1 MKAKV
6 AVDRK
11 DIDFDWAYCE
21 LLSLEYAVVAE
32 KLHDMYPEV
41 AESDEFTHEF
51 TVAAEHKFNL
61 ELADLALEAQDL
73 LVSHASSTVA
83 EKTGALADLF
93 ISFNDTKVSEF
104 EAAFVADE
112 DTTEIES
119 SPDYE
124 TDFCHFNQLLPLFFS
139 FDLSDEKV
147 RVFRDAKQ
155 KELAFKGFKKAI
167 KDSGKT
173 LTGVKQ
179 EYLNWADVNGNL
191 TFLAPFDNDF
201 KLAEKRFNAGKNQY
215 LTPEDIKDLI
225 IEKEE
230 GLERVEIE
238 ILRQSVLDR
247 QIFRVGEIVETS
259 REQAD
264 SLIVLGKAR
273 YFEDDDGDDEVKPT
287 YASLNKSASK
297 TEPGVSNRHNLD
309 GFNDRKNEHDHV
321 PADFSPK
328 NSGSASPWKPIKR
341 VSTWRYVQAWVL
353 TGLLSGV
360 ATNLLDMALA
370 EALLTSNN
378 FDSSAY
384 WIVSPLLSAL
394 VWLVCVIFVY
404 SMHPNLIISKVVPWV
419 WGVGTLGV
427 LAGIGR
433 SLGDLPIIFYLV
445 TVGSYGF
452 AFFKFGDYFKQKQ
465 PHRY

>member
-1 MKAKV
+1 VSAKV
-6 AVDRK
+6 VVDRK

-21 LLSLEYAVVAE
+21 LLSLEYDVVGE
-32 KLHDMYPEV
+32 KLFDMYPE
-41 AESDEFTHEF
+41 ASESNEFVDEFI
-51 TVAAEHKFNL
+51 VASEHKFNL
-61 ELADLALEAQDL
+61 ELVDLALEAQDL
-73 LVSHASSTVA
+73 LISHSSSTVA
-83 EKTGALADLF
+83 KKISALADLF
-93 ISFNDTKVSEF
+93 VSFNDTKVSEF

-112 DTTEIES
+112 DLTDIEQ

-124 TDFCHFNQLLPLFFS
+124 SDFCHFNQLLPLFFS
-139 FDLSDEKV
+139 FNLSDEKAGI
-147 RVFRDAKQ
+147 FRDAKQ
-155 KELAFKGFKKAI
+155 RDLAFRGFKKAI

-173 LTGVKQ
+173 LTGVKK
-179 EYLNWADVNGNL
+179 EYLELADVNGNL
-191 TFLAPFDNDF
+191 TFLAPFDTDF

-215 LTPEDIKDLI
+215 LTPEDIEDLV
-225 IEKEE
+225 IEKED

-238 ILRQSVLDR
+238 ILRQSILDR
-247 QIFRVGEIVETS
+247 QIFRIGEIVETS
-259 REQAD
+259 KEQAD
-264 SLIVLGKAR
+264 SLVVLGKAR
-273 YFEDDDGDDEVKPT
+273 YIEEVDDEVEPT
-287 YASLNKSASK
+287 NGNLNDVASK
-297 TEPGVSNRHNLD
+297 IEPRVSNGRNLGD
-309 GFNDRKNEHDHV
+309 FNDRENEHDFV

-328 NSGSASPWKPIKR
+328 SVGEASPWKPIKR
-341 VSTWRYVQAWVL
+341 VSAWRYVQAWVL

-370 EALLTSNN
+370 EALLTSSN

-394 VWLVCVIFVY
+394 VWLVCVIFIY
-404 SMHPNLIISKVVPWV
+404 SIHPNLMISKVVPWV